1 LRNDYLQKTT
11 LAGFWAAN
19 MCTLAAS
26 SPNVSAYLAGDW
38 SQGGIAEW
46 FALTTQS
53 QNNPYLFYPIAQ
65 TQLQNVIGPG
75 VGGATGAR
83 LAELGWGSG
92 FASWCGA
99 GDSTTSNDSAEAGA
113 AAALQECSNNGGTVD
128 QCSAVYETYLSSKV
142 AISPGDTCTQSDG
155 TPGVIKTPG
164 STIKSTLDK
173 VLGSQ
178 QDKLVQ
184 MGNIGPEINL
194 ILGNI
199 ATVMQTVM
207 LASNI
212 LGGSESDGLLGF
224 GNTSSTGSPSPLSRF
239 QNTQGYMG
247 VGSGQVYQ
255 GAANLPSSGSDMLGR
270 VDQYRTAW
278 NTITSAA
285 NTASTSVS
293 SLASHC
299 LEQQKIAS
307 TTLSGMSYI
316 TGGSFLSGTSQ
327 MSRVTLVKFIA
338 ASGAQAIDAQTALTN
353 LVAPVLA
360 RAATAA
366 SVITAAQAMVQ
377 KIQGELSSG
386 ADTAGSAYAADMQ
399 TLQTMPPSATD
410 VATIEQESQAF
421 EIASANPDGSLNVS
435 GGSLVDQMNLL
446 NGNAITLKATVCNP
460 NSTLYTGMSLFG
472 G

>member
-1 LRNDYLQKTT
+1 MRTRFAASALAILISFSLLAPMAFFTAPQHAEAALATLIVGGPGSVSTIKTAFETMITAIRTTISSIAEVTTAAAQVSQLLNTWVLQPLAFILSGQLLKALTAGVISFVIGKANGTGLPQFAVDVQRSMQTVADSRALAYLQQIGQTNSPFASSISSALRNDYLQKTT

-255 GAANLPSSGSDMLGR
+255 GAANLP
-270 VDQYRTAW
+270 
-278 NTITSAA
+278 
-285 NTASTSVS
+285 
-293 SLASHC
+293 
-299 LEQQKIAS
+299 
-307 TTLSGMSYI
+307 
-316 TGGSFLSGTSQ
+316 
-327 MSRVTLVKFIA
+327 
-338 ASGAQAIDAQTALTN
+338 
-353 LVAPVLA
+353 
-360 RAATAA
+360 
-366 SVITAAQAMVQ
+366 
-377 KIQGELSSG
+377 
-386 ADTAGSAYAADMQ
+386 
-399 TLQTMPPSATD
+399 
-410 VATIEQESQAF
+410 
-421 EIASANPDGSLNVS
+421 
-435 GGSLVDQMNLL
+435 
-446 NGNAITLKATVCNP
+446 
-460 NSTLYTGMSLFG
+460 
-472 G
+472 